1 MTDKELQKIFREL
14 KNDDRDNLIN
24 SFIRWWTY
32 GEREMTIDD
41 VSFSNRSLN
50 FDVMSFGIAV
60 VRNIGVVDST
70 NHRIEVKILPY
81 ELFIEIYIINN
92 STFLRNYHKYFDLDE
107 LLSQLKRFGKE
118 ITYPPYFKSKEE
130 LLEG

>member
-1 MTDKELQKIFREL
+1 MTDKELQKVFREL
-14 KNDDRDNLIN
+14 KDDDRDNLIN

-32 GEREMTIDD
+32 GEREMIIDD
-41 VSFSNRSLN
+41 VRFSNRSLN

-60 VRNIGVVDST
+60 VINIAVLNST

-81 ELFIEIYIINN
+81 EFFIEIYIINN
-92 STFLRNYHKYFDLDE
+92 PVFLKTYHKYLDLDE

-118 ITYPPYFKSKEE
+118 ITYPPYFNSKEE

>member
-1 MTDKELQKIFREL
+1 MTDKELQKLFKEL

-32 GEREMTIDD
+32 GEREMIIDD
-41 VSFSNRSLN
+41 VRFSNRSLN
-50 FDVMSFGIAV
+50 FDVMSFGVAV
-60 VRNIGVVDST
+60 VRNIGVIDST

-92 STFLRNYHKYFDLDE
+92 PAFLRNYHKYFDLDE

-118 ITYPPYFKSKEE
+118 ITYPPYFNSKEE

>member
-1 MTDKELQKIFREL
+1 MTDKELIKIFKEL

-24 SFIRWWTY
+24 AFIRWWTY
-32 GEREMTIDD
+32 GEREMILNNTI
-41 VSFSNRSLN
+41 FTNHSLN
-50 FDVMSFGIAV
+50 FDVMSFGIAI
-60 VRNIGVVDST
+60 VRNIGVVGST
-70 NHRIEVKILPY
+70 SHRIEVKILPY

-92 STFLRNYHKYFDLDE
+92 PSFLNNYHRYLDMDE

-118 ITYPPYFKSKEE
+118 LTYPEYFNSKEE